1 MKINPISVRV
11 LRPPKDDLF
20 EALGKALPKIEERSV
35 VVITSKVVS
44 IGQGR
49 CIAKAD
55 APDKDA
61 LIISESDKYLPRE
74 AVPGKF
80 VMHTVKDNLFIPSAG
95 IDESN
100 GNDYYVLWPRDP
112 SGTAK
117 EIHAWLRMQYG
128 VTDVG
133 VIITDSHTIPLR
145 RGVIGISLAHF
156 GFLPLKDYRGTTD
169 LFGRVLQITCLNL
182 VDALAAAA
190 STVMG
195 EGNEATPVVVITD
208 HPFLVFTDSPP
219 PERPDLSLVIP
230 ETEDLYYPFLSCV
243 EWKAGDHGNANPSA

>member
-1 MKINPISVRV
+1 MTITPISVRV
-11 LRPPKDDLF
+11 LRPPKADLF
-20 EALGKALPKIEERSV
+20 VALAAALPKIEERSV

-44 IGQGR
+44 IGEGR

-112 SGTAK
+112 YGAAHT
-117 EIHAWLRMQYG
+117 IHAWLRKEYG
-128 VTDVG
+128 VRDVG
-133 VIITDSHTIPLR
+133 VIIADSHTIPLR

-156 GFLPLKDYRGTTD
+156 GFLPLKDYRGTKD
-169 LFGRVLQITCLNL
+169 LFGRTLQITCLNL

-208 HPFLVFTDSPP
+208 HPFLVFTDAPP
-219 PERPDLSLVIP
+219 PERSDLSLHIP

-243 EWKAGDHGNANPSA
+243 AWKEGGHENPDLTA